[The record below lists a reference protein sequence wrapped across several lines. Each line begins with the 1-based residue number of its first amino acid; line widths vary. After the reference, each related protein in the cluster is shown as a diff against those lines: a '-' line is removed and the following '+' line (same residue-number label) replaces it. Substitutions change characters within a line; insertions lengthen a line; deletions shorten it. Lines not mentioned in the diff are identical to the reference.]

1 MRFRDA
7 GAGVLAVLA
16 ALGASELVAG
26 LLGAPVQSLVESVA
40 DVAID
45 SAPPAVKDWA
55 IATFGSMNKAALVV
69 GIVLVLAALGAG
81 IGVLARRSLLLAG
94 AALVLLGAVGVAAA
108 VLAGRPGAG
117 AVVGATTAVLA
128 GLLALRWLLGRAA
141 AVGEL
146 GGAGRG
152 PGTGVADATGTAT
165 DPGRR
170 AFPTA
175 VGVVAGLAALSAAA
189 GRTLVEQGKR
199 VLAGRESVVLPAPA
213 QPLVAPA
220 RATSFPDPGI
230 SPLVT
235 PNEDF
240 FRIDTALS
248 VPRVDLESWRLRIHG
263 MVEAP
268 YELSFEDL
276 LGLDMVERWVTLS
289 CVSNTLGGDLVG
301 NAAWLGVPLGVL
313 LDRAGVR
320 PGADQVVGRSVD
332 GFTVGFPTSA
342 VNDGRDALVAVG
354 MNGEP
359 LPLDHG
365 FPARLVV
372 AGLYGYVSATKWLS
386 EIELTTWDA
395 FDAYWVPR
403 GWSKEAPVKTQSR
416 IDTPRTGTRL
426 APGPRVIAGVAW
438 APHVGIER
446 VEVQLDEGPW
456 QQAELAE
463 SLDRNSWRQW
473 RLPWDPAPGVHVLRV
488 RATDATG
495 YTQTE
500 ERTPPAPNGAT
511 GHHIVRVTVA

>member
-1 MRFRDA
+1 
-7 GAGVLAVLA
+7 
-16 ALGASELVAG
+16 LGASELAAG
-26 LLGAPVQSLVESVA
+26 LLRGVPSLVESVA

-45 SAPPAVKDWA
+45 SVPPGVKDWA
-55 IATFGSMNKAALVV
+55 IATFGTWNKVALVI
-69 GIVLVLAALGAG
+69 GIVLTLAVLGAG

-94 AALVLLGAVGVAAA
+94 AALVLLGMVGVAAA
-108 VLAGRPGAG
+108 VLAGRPGGGAVAG
-117 AVVGATTAVLA
+117 ATAAVLA
-128 GLLALRWLLGRAA
+128 GLIALRWLLGRGRAPDNA
-141 AVGEL
+141 PD
-146 GGAGRG
+146 AG
-152 PGTGVADATGTAT
+152 PDA
-165 DPGRR
+165 GRR
-170 AFPTA
+170 AFLVA
-175 VGVVAGLAALSAAA
+175 AGVVAGLAALSAAA

-199 VLAGRESVVLPAPA
+199 VLAGRDGVVLPTAS
-213 QPLVAPA
+213 QPLPPPAPEA
-220 RATSFPDPGI
+220 SFPESGI

-263 MVEAP
+263 MVETP

-276 LGLDMVERWVTLS
+276 LGMDMVERWVTLS
-289 CVSNTLGGDLVG
+289 CVSNTLGGNLVG

-332 GFTVGFPTSA
+332 GFTVGVPTSA
-342 VNDGRDALVAVG
+342 ARDGRDALVAIG

-359 LPLDHG
+359 LPFEHG

-426 APGPRVIAGVAW
+426 SAGERAIAGVAW
-438 APHVGIER
+438 APHVGITR
-446 VEVQLDEGPW
+446 VEVQLDEDPW
-456 QQAELAE
+456 QEAELAE

-473 RLPWDPAPGVHVLRV
+473 RLVWNPEPGVHVIRV
-488 RATDATG
+488 RATDASG
-495 YTQTE
+495 YTQTD
-500 ERTPPAPNGAT
+500 ERTPPAPDGAT
-511 GHHIVRVTVA
+511 GHHIVRVTVEA

>member
-16 ALGASELVAG
+16 ALGASELAAG
-26 LLGAPVQSLVESVA
+26 LLGATVPSLVESVA

-45 SAPPAVKDWA
+45 SVPPGVKDWA
-55 IATFGSMNKAALVV
+55 IATFGTWNKVALVI
-69 GIVLVLAALGAG
+69 GIVLTLAALGAG
-81 IGVLARRSLLLAG
+81 IGVLARRSILLAG

-108 VLAGRPGAG
+108 VIAGRSGGGAVAG
-117 AVVGATTAVLA
+117 ATAAVLV
-128 GLLALRWLLGRAA
+128 GLIALRWLLGRDHA
-141 AVGEL
+141 
-146 GGAGRG
+146 
-152 PGTGVADATGTAT
+152 PDDAPDA
-165 DPGRR
+165 GRR
-170 AFPTA
+170 AFLMA
-175 VGVVAGLAALSAAA
+175 AGVVAGVAALSAAA

-199 VLAGRESVVLPAPA
+199 VLAGRDGVVLPTAA
-213 QPLVAPA
+213 QPLAPPA
-220 RATSFPDPGI
+220 PATSFPEPGI

-235 PNEDF
+235 PNEEF

-248 VPRVDLESWRLRIHG
+248 VPRVDLETWRLRIHG
-263 MVEAP
+263 MVETP
-268 YELSFEDL
+268 FELSFEDL

-289 CVSNTLGGDLVG
+289 CVSNTLGGNLVG
-301 NAAWLGVPLGVL
+301 NAAWLGVPLGML

-342 VNDGRDALVAVG
+342 ARDGRDALVAVG

-359 LPLDHG
+359 LPFEHG

-416 IDTPRTGTRL
+416 IDTPRTGTSLGAGER
-426 APGPRVIAGVAW
+426 AIAGVAW
-438 APHVGIER
+438 APHVGITR

-456 QQAELAE
+456 QEAELAE
-463 SLDRNSWRQW
+463 SLDHNSWRQW
-473 RLPWDPAPGVHVLRV
+473 RLAWNPEPGVHVIRV
-488 RATDATG
+488 RATDASG

-500 ERTPPAPNGAT
+500 ERTPPAPDGAT
-511 GHHIVRVTVA
+511 GHHIVRVTVEA